1 MEEIKLD
8 VTKDIDAERI
18 KFEFPKS
25 VIERYTNAEH
35 EWRSMGAFIREN
47 SKDCNDL
54 NIKAPKYLRKRFS
67 FSYEWGHIGLAW
79 YLLDEYFKGNIT
91 IKKDAQPEP

>member
-1 MEEIKLD
+1 MEKIEYKPEGIELEK
-8 VTKDIDAERI
+8 I

-35 EWRSMGAFIREN
+35 EWRSMLAFIREN
-47 SKDCNDL
+47 SNDCS
-54 NIKAPKYLRKRFS
+54 IKHTRVPDNLRIRYS
-67 FSYEWGHIGLAW
+67 LSQEWAQVGLAW

-91 IKKDAQPEP
+91 IKENVQPE

>member
-1 MEEIKLD
+1 MSDEEI
-8 VTKDIDAERI
+8 DIEKI

-47 SKDCNDL
+47 RATCNDMSME
-54 NIKAPKYLRKRFS
+54 APKYLRIRYS
-67 FSYEWGHIGLAW
+67 LSYEWRHMGLAW

-91 IKKDAQPEP
+91 IKKDEV